1 METLNNI
8 CTLLTTESE
17 FLTKIIT
24 SPTVIIELWLDFLLF
39 TSILKISYKKS
50 EKWIYILTLSLTS
63 CRCFRFILCLIR
75 LTFL

>member
-24 SPTVIIELWLDFLLF
+24 SPTVIIELWLKFF
-39 TSILKISYKKS
+39 TL
-50 EKWIYILTLSLTS
+50 YIN
-63 CRCFRFILCLIR
+63 IKN
-75 LTFL
+75 